1 MSRDLTPREL
11 DIIQKELDLENIT
24 SNLVIKYGD
33 IEVPAYTEEQQE
45 LSKSYPKLG
54 MCGFDFLSMCKEKGI
69 LSTKLGKIL
78 IDEVEQVISGG
89 DITYKEYKETILEW
103 YDGELEPGY
112 SMENN
117 NIALV
122 EYIENMIYHLE
133 PDTELND

>member
-33 IEVPAYTEEQQE
+33 IEVPAYTEEQKE

-78 IDEVEQVISGG
+78 IDEVEQVISGC

-133 PDTELND
+133 PDTELNN